1 MAEVFT
7 KTIKGKLKLHW
18 HEAILT
24 ILTISYFSYFTIA
37 SFLRY
42 DNYHAG
48 RFDLGNMAQTVW
60 NTIHG
65 RVFLL
70 TDPNGTAEISRLA
83 FHADF
88 ILILLSPLYLI
99 WEDPRMLLLVQTL
112 VLSSGGIFVYLM
124 GKHVLRDKTLSL
136 VLALSFFLNPAVNY
150 TNLFDFHPVTLA
162 TTFLLAAFYFILKK
176 RYALTIIFLALA
188 GLTKEQ
194 VWLIIALLG
203 LYLVFIHKQ
212 KFLGIS
218 IFAISSIIFY
228 LLIWIAIP
236 KALGSEHFAISYYS
250 DFGGSPNL
258 IIKNIAL
265 SPAKTFQT
273 IFLPDRVEYLK
284 QLFLPLGYLSFF
296 APFYLIF
303 AFPDL
308 VINLLSSNSVLHQ
321 IYYQYSASV
330 TPFIFISTIFAISKL
345 RTKLPEISSYTI
357 STILLVFTFVSAYN
371 FGPLLYTKKPNT
383 DIFVSPLPVRK
394 TVDEY
399 IKALPE
405 IEKVSATNNLG
416 SHLSHRRYIYTIP
429 IGIEEADRV
438 MFLVK
443 EESTQKEK
451 DTLKKL
457 LNDPKYVLVFNEGSF
472 YVFKKASY

>member
-7 KTIKGKLKLHW
+7 KTIKGKLKLYW
-18 HEAILT
+18 HEAILA
-24 ILTISYFSYFTIA
+24 ILTISYFSYFTAA

-42 DNYHAG
+42 DNYLTG

-65 RVFLL
+65 NIFMLN
-70 TDPNGTAEISRLA
+70 DPNGTREISRLA

-88 ILILLSPLYLI
+88 ILILLSPFYLI
-99 WEDPRMLLLVQTL
+99 WEDPRMLLLIQTL
-112 VLSSGGIFVYLM
+112 VLSSGGIFVYLI

-176 RYALTIIFLALA
+176 RYALTIIFLVLA

-218 IFAISSIIFY
+218 IFAISSFIFY

-250 DFGGSPNL
+250 DFGGSPNH
-258 IIKNIAL
+258 IIKNIVL

-284 QLFLPLGYLSFF
+284 QLFLPLGYLSFL

-303 AFPDL
+303 ASPDL
-308 VINLLSSNSVLHQ
+308 VINLLSSTSVLHQ
-321 IYYQYSASV
+321 IYYQYSSTV
-330 TPFIFISTIFAISKL
+330 TPFIFLSAIFAISKIK
-345 RTKLPEISSYTI
+345 RRIPELSYSAIGLIIFLMT
-357 STILLVFTFVSAYN
+357 LVSAYD
-371 FGPLLYTKKPNT
+371 FGPLPYAKNSNLDMLLKPLSNKAT
-383 DIFVSPLPVRK
+383 IDEFISSLPITESV
-394 TVDEY
+394 
-399 IKALPE
+399 A
-405 IEKVSATNNLG
+405 STNNLG
-416 SHLSHRRYIYTIP
+416 SHLSHRKNMYVIPQGVNKADTI
-429 IGIEEADRV
+429 
-438 MFLVK
+438 MFLIAS
-443 EESTQKEK
+443 STNENEK
-451 DTLKKL
+451 KALKKIQEDPNYKTV
-457 LNDPKYVLVFNEGSF
+457 LNEHNF
-472 YVFKKASY
+472 YVFKRATP